1 MTNIGRELL
10 TVFGS
15 DLTKAIDR
23 ERSFYVSG
31 SRSLLTS
38 SDFNNISGLYIST
51 IIMIKTW

>member
-51 IIMIKTW
+51 IVMLEL